1 MNLLKQPSNKGNTV
15 GRPDERSSVRA
26 TRSWAILAFLV
37 FLMAGCGG
45 GDSKSSE
52 SGDETEAACTKSP
65 LAGAPEL
72 PKGWPELAEVTY
84 TQESQQGPTTV
95 VEGYF
100 AGDVKAAHDD
110 FKRELESAGFTI
122 LFDELEDNDSEV
134 SWKGQGRSGQ
144 VALRNE
150 CGSSDK
156 VFVHITNR
164 PG

>member
-1 MNLLKQPSNKGNTV
+1 
-15 GRPDERSSVRA
+15 
-26 TRSWAILAFLV
+26 
-37 FLMAGCGG
+37 
-45 GDSKSSE
+45 
-52 SGDETEAACTKSP
+52 
-65 LAGAPEL
+65 
-72 PKGWPELAEVTY
+72 VTY
-84 TQESQQGPTTV
+84 TQQSQQGPTTV

-110 FKRELESAGFTI
+110 FKRELDSAGFTI

>member
-1 MNLLKQPSNKGNTV
+1 M
-15 GRPDERSSVRA
+15 RA
-26 TRSWAILAFLV
+26 TRSWAILAVLGC
-37 FLMAGCGG
+37 LLAGCGG
-45 GDSKSSE
+45 SDGKSTE
-52 SGDETEAACTKSP
+52 SGDETEAACTKS
-65 LAGAPEL
+65 AMSGAPEL
-72 PKGWPELAEVTY
+72 PKGWPQIENVTY
-84 TQESQQGPTTV
+84 TQQSQQGPTTV

-110 FKRELESAGFTI
+110 FKRELDSAGFTI

-134 SWKGQGRSGQ
+134 SWKGEGRSGQ

-164 PG
+164 PS

>member
-1 MNLLKQPSNKGNTV
+1 M
-15 GRPDERSSVRA
+15 RA
-26 TRSWAILAFLV
+26 TRSCPILAVLV
-37 FLMAGCGG
+37 FLVAGCGG
-45 GDSKSSE
+45 SDSKSSE

-65 LAGAPEL
+65 LSGAPEL
-72 PKGWPELAEVTY
+72 PKGWPQMGEVTF
-84 TQESQQGPTTV
+84 TQQSQQGPTTV

-100 AGDVKAAHDD
+100 AGDVGAAHDD
-110 FKRELESAGFTI
+110 FKRELEAAGFTV

-164 PG
+164 PS

>member
-1 MNLLKQPSNKGNTV
+1 LVYSIRLWAVLTAFTLL
-15 GRPDERSSVRA
+15 
-26 TRSWAILAFLV
+26 L
-37 FLMAGCGG
+37 AGCGG
-45 GDSKSSE
+45 SDGRSSE
-52 SGDETEAACTKSP
+52 SGDEAESACTK
-65 LAGAPEL
+65 LALSEAPDL
-72 PKGWPELAEVTY
+72 PKGWPQIGDVTY
-84 TQESQQGPTTV
+84 TQQEQQGPTTV

-100 AGDVKAAHDD
+100 TGDVKAAHDN

-150 CGSSDK
+150 CGTSDK

-164 PG
+164 PA

>member
-1 MNLLKQPSNKGNTV
+1 MQLDL
-15 GRPDERSSVRA
+15 GRFWRSSCSCWPAVVAATARA
-26 TRSWAILAFLV
+26 ASLETRPRRHARSPRSARLPTSQR
-37 FLMAGCGG
+37 AGRRSR
-45 GDSKSSE
+45 D
-52 SGDETEAACTKSP
+52 
-65 LAGAPEL
+65 
-72 PKGWPELAEVTY
+72 VTY
-84 TQESQQGPTTV
+84 TQQSEQGPTTV

-100 AGDVKAAHDD
+100 AGDVEAAHDD
-110 FKRELESAGFTI
+110 FKRELDSAGFTI
-122 LFDELEDNDSEV
+122 LFDELEENDSEV

>member
-1 MNLLKQPSNKGNTV
+1 V
-15 GRPDERSSVRA
+15 HA
-26 TRSWAILAFLV
+26 IRSWPILAVLV
-37 FLMAGCGG
+37 FLVAGCGG
-45 GDSKSSE
+45 SDSKSSE
-52 SGDETEAACTKSP
+52 SGDETEAACTKSA
-65 LAGAPEL
+65 LSVAPEL
-72 PKGWPELAEVTY
+72 PKGWPQMSEVTF
-84 TQESQQGPTTV
+84 TQQSQQGPTTV

-100 AGDVKAAHDD
+100 AGDVTAAHDD
-110 FKRELESAGFTI
+110 FKRELEAAGFTI

-164 PG
+164 PS

>member
-1 MNLLKQPSNKGNTV
+1 M

-37 FLMAGCGG
+37 FLLAGCGG

-65 LAGAPEL
+65 LTGAPEL
-72 PKGWPELAEVTY
+72 PKGWPQLQEVTY

-100 AGDVKAAHDD
+100 GGDVKAAHDE
-110 FKRELESAGFTI
+110 FKRELEAAGFTI